1 MAFSVTPSGEDERGA
16 FYEIGLSA
24 IGDVGQAWLRASDP
38 EGLLWSLGKVGW
50 HKTAGVTV
58 TFTAAGAPAMA
69 ITGLN
74 GVLAGWVAHPDAANT
89 EASETLPIT
98 GLRFTA
104 TATDQ
109 TVRLYTGKALK
120 SDPVNAGTPA

>member
-1 MAFSVTPSGEDERGA
+1 MAFSVTQSGEDERGA
-16 FYEIGLSA
+16 YYEIGLSA
-24 IGDVGQAWLRASDP
+24 IGDVGQAWLRSSDP
-38 EGLLWSLGKVGW
+38 EGLRWQLGMVGW

-58 TFTAAGAPAMA
+58 TFTNAGAPAMA

-74 GVLAGWVAHPDAANT
+74 GVLAGWVAHPDDANT

-104 TATDQ
+104 TGSDQ
-109 TVRLYTGKALK
+109 TVRLYTGKRLK
-120 SDPVNAGTPA
+120 TPPVDAGTPA